1 VISWGYEEGTRSYDL
16 ASGKLKW
23 TMPNPAGADANVKN
37 PADEVR
43 GTASAD
49 LDGDGRDEALV
60 VADNTL
66 YCLGTSKEGS
76 RGEVR
81 WKIKFPASVGPP
93 TVATLDDSGR
103 VSVLVA
109 GADGFVYCLR

>member
-1 VISWGYEEGTRSYDL
+1 M

-23 TMPNPAGADANVKN
+23 TIPNPQGANANLTN

-60 VADNTL
+60 VAENTL
-66 YCLGTSKEGS
+66 YCLGTSKDGS
-76 RGEVR
+76 KGEVR
-81 WKIKFPASVGPP
+81 WKIKFPTTVGPN
-93 TVATLDDSGR
+93 SGHTYNSGT

-109 GADGFVYCLR
+109 GEDGFVYCLR